1 MNIKMKKAFYT
12 LVACLL
18 ALGFS
23 ACSDDNDALTD
34 TTLTNYVNLILQG
47 DEFVEVPLGSSYT
60 DAGCKATLAG
70 EEFTNITVEGL
81 DEIDVNTPGLYEV
94 TYTATNPD
102 GYVSSVSRT
111 VAVCDPTVT
120 TDISGIYAVQTGS
133 YRYWFS
139 SGATVPF
146 ADQTVTIKKAASG
159 IFYISDLMGGY
170 YDQRAGYGSK
180 YAMNGYI
187 QLTNENELFVLSG
200 YVPGWGDSYDDFY
213 DGSYDPDA
221 QTLTYEL
228 EYAGSMQFHI
238 ILGYTKSL

>member
-1 MNIKMKKAFYT
+1 MIKAVIF
-12 LVACLL
+12 
-18 ALGFS
+18 
-23 ACSDDNDALTD
+23 DIDN
-34 TTLTNYVNLILQG
+34 
-47 DEFVEVPLGSSYT
+47 
-60 DAGCKATLAG
+60 
-70 EEFTNITVEGL
+70 
-81 DEIDVNTPGLYEV
+81 
-94 TYTATNPD
+94 
-102 GYVSSVSRT
+102 T

-120 TDISGIYAVQTGS
+120 TDISGIYTVQTGS

-146 ADQTVTIKKAASG
+146 ADLTVTIRKAASG

-221 QTLTYEL
+221 QTLTVAAEKTWHTRNGL
-228 EYAGSMQFHI
+228 VVNGTLNVNGNAKNG
-238 ILGYTKSL
+238 TKDAVREPKPKTTMV

>member
-1 MNIKMKKAFYT
+1 MVGSRSMTSCILWDAT
-12 LVACLL
+12 I
-18 ALGFS
+18 ALGRI
-23 ACSDDNDALTD
+23 
-34 TTLTNYVNLILQG
+34 LII
-47 DEFVEVPLGSSYT
+47 P
-60 DAGCKATLAG
+60 
-70 EEFTNITVEGL
+70 
-81 DEIDVNTPGLYEV
+81 
-94 TYTATNPD
+94 
-102 GYVSSVSRT
+102 
-111 VAVCDPTVT
+111 
-120 TDISGIYAVQTGS
+120 
-133 YRYWFS
+133 
-139 SGATVPF
+139 
-146 ADQTVTIKKAASG
+146 VTIRKAASG

-187 QLTNENELFVLSG
+187 QLTNDNELFVLSG